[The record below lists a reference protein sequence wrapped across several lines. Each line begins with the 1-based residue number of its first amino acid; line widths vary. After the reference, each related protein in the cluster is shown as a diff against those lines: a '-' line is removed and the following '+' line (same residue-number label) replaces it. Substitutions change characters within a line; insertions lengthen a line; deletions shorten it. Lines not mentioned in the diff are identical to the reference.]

1 MASMGEI
8 SLYSPVHSAQTAQL
22 VTLSISLSVLSFQIN
37 SEIGT
42 GIIDLLTLP
51 TSKDLTFITFTN
63 LKVDYDILRYLLG

>member
-1 MASMGEI
+1 MASMGDI

-37 SEIGT
+37 SEIET